1 MPDYKR
7 ATYSRIIDDTAGP
20 AEFLYYVHNAEYV
33 ITNSFHMTV
42 FSMIF
47 QKKFITL
54 QRTGQESRIEDILR
68 EFGMEQHAV
77 FSEKEWN
84 KILEP
89 LDCIE
94 EQLLPRRTEAIR
106 FLQQVKEFI

>member
-1 MPDYKR
+1 ML
-7 ATYSRIIDDTAGP
+7 TYFP
-20 AEFLYYVHNAEYV
+20 EVN
-33 ITNSFHMTV
+33 
-42 FSMIF
+42 
-47 QKKFITL
+47 
-54 QRTGQESRIEDILR
+54 
-68 EFGMEQHAV
+68 EQYDNKELT
-77 FSEKEWN
+77 EKWN